1 MGLVDLKTDLKNLKF
16 GSDRPG
22 GGSSGQP
29 YIQTAI
35 PSSDLTSNILVLNPD
50 TFVTLPSGAPALT
63 I

>member
-1 MGLVDLKTDLKNLKF
+1 MALIDLKTNLKSLKY

-35 PSSDLTSNILVLNPD
+35 PPTNLITLNPD
-50 TFVTLPSGAPALT
+50 TLGLSL
-63 I
+63 IHI